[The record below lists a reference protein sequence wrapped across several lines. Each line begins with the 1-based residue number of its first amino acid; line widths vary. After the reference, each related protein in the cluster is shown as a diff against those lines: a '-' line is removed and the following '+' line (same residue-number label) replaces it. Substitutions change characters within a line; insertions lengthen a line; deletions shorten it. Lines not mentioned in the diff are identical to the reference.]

1 MLVGTVCALAVTDS
15 EKHINRLIRS
25 EITLRITTTSS
36 LTGTTNFPFLYCK
49 QNKTLF
55 VTHFLRFFWQ
65 IDDFCRICQI
75 NYLFFV

>member
-49 QNKTLF
+49 QNKTPVCYTF
-55 VTHFLRFFWQ
+55 FKIFLA
-65 IDDFCRICQI
+65 
-75 NYLFFV
+75 N